1 MRYQALAPTE
11 SCRPACS
18 PLAQGNHRAD
28 RDNTACRL
36 FIMPAIFIL
45 VMTMALRDAFSPG
58 TTIDVAYVVVDLDQS
73 VHSKALTQRLDKGA
87 VFRRLEGGND
97 PDAARQGILAKRQA
111 LALVLPKGFGERLLT
126 PAGADGQPTE
136 QLQLLID
143 PTLNRPSARLPQQI
157 MAALG
162 GVRADELTV
171 RAGKLFGLPTAAGGT
186 ANQDWPDEIRSI
198 AVRNDQSAQ
207 LPSSVQ
213 QNVPAWL
220 IFAMFFVVIPVSS
233 IFIIERQQGTLQRL
247 RAMGLPFHLILAG
260 KLLPFF
266 LVNQVQ
272 AVMMVLVGIF
282 VVRYSAARPWKSPK
296 SAAAPQL
303 VGVSAAVSLA
313 AVAWA
318 LLIASLART
327 SEQATIVGGIGN
339 ILMGAIGGIMVP
351 KFIMPATMQK
361 LAAISPMAWGLE
373 GFHNVMLRHGSFAD
387 ILPNLVQLLVFAAL
401 SLLAAI
407 WLNHR
412 AFAAQS

>member
-1 MRYQALAPTE
+1 MSPRLLALWLKETIALT
-11 SCRPACS
+11 
-18 PLAQGNHRAD
+18 
-28 RDNTACRL
+28 RDKHGLIAL
-36 FIMPAIFIL
+36 FIMPTIFIL

-58 TTIDVAYVVVDLDQS
+58 TTIDVAYVVVDLDHS
-73 VHSKALTQRLDKGA
+73 THSKALIKRLDKGA
-87 VFRRLEGGND
+87 AFRRLESTND

-143 PTLNRPSARLPQQI
+143 PTLNPALQLAFRNQI

-171 RAGKLFGLPTAAGGT
+171 RAGKLFGLPTAATGT
-186 ANQDWPDEIRSI
+186 ADKDWPDEIRSV
-198 AVRNDQSAQ
+198 AVRNDRSAR

-282 VVRYSAARPWKSPK
+282 VVPLFGSEALEIPDSLPLLLNWWA
-296 SAAAPQL
+296 
-303 VGVSAAVSLA
+303 VSAAVSLA

-351 KFIMPATMQK
+351 KFVMPATMQK

-401 SLLAAI
+401 ALLAAV

>member
-1 MRYQALAPTE
+1 MSPRLLALWLKETIALT
-11 SCRPACS
+11 
-18 PLAQGNHRAD
+18 
-28 RDNTACRL
+28 RDKHGLIAL
-36 FIMPAIFIL
+36 FIMPTIFIL

-58 TTIDVAYVVVDLDQS
+58 TTIDVAYVIVDLDQS
-73 VHSKALTQRLDKGA
+73 KHSKALTQRLDKVA
-87 VFRRLEGGND
+87 AFRRLASDND
-97 PDAARQGILAKRQA
+97 PEAARQGILTQRQA
-111 LALVLPKGFGERLLT
+111 LALILPPGFGKRLLT
-126 PAGADGQPTE
+126 PAGADGQPAE
-136 QLQLLID
+136 QLDLLID
-143 PTLNRPSARLPQQI
+143 PTLSPALQLAFRNQI

-162 GVRADELTV
+162 AVRADELTR
-171 RAGKLFGLPTAAGGT
+171 RAGKLFGLPVADGSMADK
-186 ANQDWPDEIRSI
+186 DWPDEIRSI
-198 AVRNDQSAQ
+198 AVRNDRSAR

-272 AVMMVLVGIF
+272 ALMMVLVGIY
-282 VVRYSAARPWKSPK
+282 VVPLFGSEALEIPNSLPLLLNWWA
-296 SAAAPQL
+296 
-303 VGVSAAVSLA
+303 VSAAVSLA

-373 GFHNVMLRHGSFAD
+373 GFHSVMLRHGSFAD
-387 ILPNLVQLLVFAAL
+387 ILPNLLQLLVFAAL
-401 SLLAAI
+401 SLLAAV